1 MLCSQSEKV
10 GGETVKRFING
21 VSGLEDVGWR
31 ESRDVRYCSAERTAR
46 IK

>member
-10 GGETVKRFING
+10 GGETVKQFING
-21 VSGLEDVGWR
+21 VSGLEDGWR
-31 ESRDVRYCSAERTAR
+31 ESRDVCYCSAERTAR